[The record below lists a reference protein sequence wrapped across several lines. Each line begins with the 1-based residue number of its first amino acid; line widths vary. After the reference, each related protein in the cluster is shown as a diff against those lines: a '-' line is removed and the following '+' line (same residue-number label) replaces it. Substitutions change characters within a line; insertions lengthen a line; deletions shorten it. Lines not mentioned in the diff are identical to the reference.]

1 MLNESRIKLMTKMA
15 AFEAG
20 EGKKS
25 MAIGTYFRG
34 DYIGKEVIKSIIY
47 GTLAFVILFAMY
59 IAYDFEFLM
68 QDIYKMDLLEFG
80 KTVVFNYLKL
90 VVIYAGITYVVYALR
105 YQRARRNLRA
115 YYNNLRRLNSMYRKE
130 EQEKREKAMART
142 RAARK

>member
-1 MLNESRIKLMTKMA
+1 MTKMA

-47 GTLAFVILFAMY
+47 GTLAFMILFAMY

-80 KTVVFNYLKL
+80 KVVAFNYLKL
-90 VVIYAGITYVVYALR
+90 VVVYAGITYVVYAIR

-130 EQEKREKAMART
+130 EQEKREKAMARS
-142 RAARK
+142 RAAHR